1 MIEKFEWKG
10 GSARYVDICINDS
23 FEFCSI
29 NRELANELNVFL
41 NSVHSVTDN
50 QIRKQS
56 IEDINKEEKYSCAR
70 IAVRS
75 KRKAAR
81 LAMEAT
87 KMDLQNDELDNDSDS
102 STEYQL
108 GKSLSD
114 QEDSSSS
121 SDSDDEGE
129 NDDSTAST
137 VSVDTNEDVKKPA
150 KTTINSSTIDHD
162 NVQKRAKKKSKSES
176 PTTDKIKSIHRH
188 IEDTVI
194 GEVEGTA
201 KKNAVLKPSGIMNYF
216 SKKKK

>member
-29 NRELANELNVFL
+29 NRELANELNIFL
-41 NSVHSVTDN
+41 NSVHSVTNN

-129 NDDSTAST
+129 NDSTAST

-194 GEVEGTA
+194 GEIEETA